1 MRLSLLFAAMLAVPL
16 AACAGM
22 QAAPAPS
29 NVDAAAI
36 IADAANVPP
45 PSTYADATTMDESAA
60 IAWETAVTVT
70 AELAAAAVRAN
81 LVPTDR
87 LDDLA
92 TRSRQARMAVRSVR
106 AAYDAGNSDS
116 YRAAVAQT
124 RAAIDGVRA
133 IIRGEV
139 R

>member
-29 NVDAAAI
+29 SLDAAAI
-36 IADAANVPP
+36 VADAANVPP

-81 LVPTDR
+81 LVPEAKLAR
-87 LDDLA
+87 LAEL
-92 TRSRQARMAVRSVR
+92 SHQARIAVRSVR
-106 AAYDAGNSDS
+106 AAYDAGNATS

-124 RAAIDGVRA
+124 RSAINGVRT
-133 IIRGEV
+133 IVQGEV